1 VSNKPERQRP
11 GGTSPLARR
20 PLAPAVEQLHIG
32 GKAAEPVTPEPANP
46 RTPETQN
53 QRTSEPANPETP
65 ESVDPGVSE
74 PRAEPRYTQY
84 VRKEARVRDDQA
96 AALVVLR
103 KKVAAQRTAKVE
115 PITDNVLIR
124 LAIDLL
130 LANSD
135 RLTGDTEDQLRAALL
150 ASRDSPNH

>member
-1 VSNKPERQRP
+1 MSSKPERQRP
-11 GGTSPLARR
+11 GSTSPLARR
-20 PLAPAVEQLHIG
+20 PLTPEVERLHVGGQPADHG
-32 GKAAEPVTPEPANP
+32 TREPETPAITEPANP
-46 RTPETQN
+46 RTPET
-53 QRTSEPANPETP
+53 
-65 ESVDPGVSE
+65 G
-74 PRAEPRYTQY
+74 PRYAQY

-130 LANSD
+130 LANSG
-135 RLTGDTEDQLRAALL
+135 RLRGDTEDELRAALL
-150 ASRDSPNH
+150 GSVDPGTTESRNP